1 MHLCTRTYAQT
12 VCTHARTHAPTYVFA
27 LRCVALLYF
36 ACALACV
43 AWRCFTL
50 LACALAHA
58 HMHTCLHVFALR
70 CVALLYFACTL
81 ACWLASLR
89 CFALLRFHA
98 TSLAY
103 DRLLSFLCEQ
113 AMLCDNSR
121 LSWHAKSHNKLN
133 PDHACSHPKAATQS
147 KQLNPDHVET
157 ATQQRNL
164 QPHLPPP
171 YKSEHPPAKR
181 ATTLCETSSS
191 RSPCIHRGFV
201 LDNERISLIFW
212 TKYMNITT
220 SLRRRGD
227 RQASQQPSFGQAP
240 SLGKP
245 LGSGGG
251 EALFAHQVRAEVAA
265 AIASPSCL
273 HWSTG
278 SVGVNG

>member
-1 MHLCTRTYAQT
+1 MPPRSLTIGCS
-12 VCTHARTHAPTYVFA
+12 PF
-27 LRCVALLYF
+27 CVNKP
-36 ACALACV
+36 CSV
-43 AWRCFTL
+43 ITP
-50 LACALAHA
+50 
-58 HMHTCLHVFALR
+58 
-70 CVALLYFACTL
+70 
-81 ACWLASLR
+81 
-89 CFALLRFHA
+89 
-98 TSLAY
+98 
-103 DRLLSFLCEQ
+103 
-113 AMLCDNSR
+113 SR
-121 LSWHAKSHNKLN
+121 LSWHAKSRDKLN
-133 PDHACSHPKAATQS
+133 PDHACSHPKAATSKPRPCMQPPQS
-147 KQLNPDHVET
+147 CHPMH
-157 ATQQRNL
+157 
-164 QPHLPPP
+164 P

-251 EALFAHQVRAEVAA
+251 EALFAQQVRAEVEA

-278 SVGVNG
+278 SVGPNV